1 MWLLSD
7 EILEKLS
14 KDLSELHVR
23 AEEVANKIEGKWIEM
38 PESIVCSACG
48 VDGSRGI
55 ERLAGIVLYSIS
67 AVSVGNEVREM
78 CEITTLKPHTN
89 IEERIRLHMHTSE
102 FRIGSLAEE
111 ELILID
117 GSLRG
122 AFIRPPAYTD
132 EPEKL
137 RESYELDALVED
149 FLEVLENH
157 FENLEKDIKNG
168 RAKKN
173 YLLTREKI
181 FRDMEQGYRKSSGRR
196 LEDLMILF
204 EYIEYLHALNKLLE
218 KNAVF
223 VAKSFYTHE
232 FDDEISDTVVLQLIE
247 LRQFGSEKPAYFPFK
262 PKITKTLPWFVREFR
277 EHFKNLFKDI
287 NSAFVRFEESGN
299 IYLVE
304 SLQKMDDE
312 LMGKLRGLEANGYP
326 LPLIHA
332 HRHAKIKKIEMR
344 RAIEGIF
351 ASLESRFDFLMRSG
365 RDVLDS

>member
-14 KDLSELHVR
+14 KDLSELHER
-23 AEEVANKIEGKWIEM
+23 AEEVASKIEGKWIEM
-38 PESIVCSACG
+38 PESLECSACG

-55 ERLAGIVLYSIS
+55 ERLSGIVLYSIS
-67 AVSVGNEVREM
+67 AVSVGNEIREM
-78 CEITTLKPHTN
+78 FEITTLKPHTN

-111 ELILID
+111 ELILVD

-132 EPEKL
+132 DPAKL
-137 RESYELDALVED
+137 KESYELNALVED
-149 FLEVLENH
+149 FLEVLESH
-157 FENLEKDIKNG
+157 FRNLEEDIKNG
-168 RAKKN
+168 KAKKN
-173 YLLTREKI
+173 YLLTRENI
-181 FRDMEQGYRKSSGRR
+181 FRDMEQGYRKSKGR

-204 EYIEYLHALNKLLE
+204 EYIEYLHALNKLLN

-232 FDDEISDTVVLQLIE
+232 FDEEVNDILVLQLTAI
-247 LRQFGSEKPAYFPFK
+247 RQFGFERPAYFPFK
-262 PKITKTLPWFVREFR
+262 PKISKSLPWFVREFR

-304 SLQKMDDE
+304 SLQKIDDE
-312 LMGKLRGLEANGYP
+312 LMGKLRSLEVNGYP
-326 LPLIHA
+326 LPLIQA
-332 HRHAKIKKIEMR
+332 HRHAKIKKIELK
-344 RAIEGIF
+344 RAMESIF
-351 ASLESRFDFLMRSG
+351 ASLEDKFHFLMRSG